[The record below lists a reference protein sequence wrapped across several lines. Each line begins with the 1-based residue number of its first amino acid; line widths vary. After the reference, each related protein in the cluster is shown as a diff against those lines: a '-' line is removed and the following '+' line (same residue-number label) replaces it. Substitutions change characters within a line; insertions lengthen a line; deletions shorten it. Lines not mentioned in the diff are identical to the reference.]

1 MNLAERRRL
10 SCLFAKNVL
19 IIVIQQPFPYD
30 KNVIEN
36 PHFSDVAKMSIDM
49 DGKMVGTGMGKN
61 NLNAKLE
68 NDGKMVG
75 GAIVTKKNGHTR
87 RQIKSNIILGTG
99 ERIKI
104 SQRKWIGKIR
114 GEQSSRDM
122 IILR

>member
-1 MNLAERRRL
+1 MAKLLFNVYQINLAERRRL

-75 GAIVTKKNGHTR
+75 TGCGHEPR
-87 RQIKSNIILGTG
+87 RMGT
-99 ERIKI
+99 
-104 SQRKWIGKIR
+104 
-114 GEQSSRDM
+114 
-122 IILR
+122 